1 MKSRDESRLSRLT
14 ACATS
19 ASRLRQSRAVPQV
32 AGKLLITIFVSLGGA
47 MIIAKRNRQD
57 RGPFTPADE
66 KPRRI
71 SAQQANSLRHVGI
84 PFAAKPRCITKSLFL
99 WAEQRLLRNET
110 VRTGVRSPP
119 PMKSRDES
127 RLSRLTA
134 CATSASRL
142 RQSRAVLLN
151 LCFFG
156 RSNDY
161 CETKPSGPGSVHPR
175 R

>member
-84 PFAAKPRCITKSLFL
+84 PFAAKPRCATARRAMATPLKTHSTSHGSENIRSLRSREEFRL
-99 WAEQRLLRNET
+99 WPQ
-110 VRTGVRSPP
+110 VV
-119 PMKSRDES
+119 
-127 RLSRLTA
+127 
-134 CATSASRL
+134 
-142 RQSRAVLLN
+142 
-151 LCFFG
+151 
-156 RSNDY
+156 
-161 CETKPSGPGSVHPR
+161 
-175 R
+175 

>member
-84 PFAAKPRCITKSLFL
+84 PFAAKPRC
-99 WAEQRLLRNET
+99 
-110 VRTGVRSPP
+110 
-119 PMKSRDES
+119 
-127 RLSRLTA
+127 
-134 CATSASRL
+134 ATSGWQVIDNMWHRLQPVKQAGGVYAFFSSLLNASRV
-142 RQSRAVLLN
+142 RWNTAR
-151 LCFFG
+151 
-156 RSNDY
+156 
-161 CETKPSGPGSVHPR
+161 
-175 R
+175 